1 MSLITPREIPP
12 TVALDAA
19 SLARVRRQ
27 FPAAA
32 RDATGRRRAF
42 LDNGAGTLV
51 CRAAAEREARA
62 RIDWSANTGNV
73 FPESRGA
80 EATILAGREAVADF
94 LNAEG
99 PHAILSGESATGL
112 LFSLSYALGRTFHG
126 DENVVLTAYEHFA
139 NVSPWEELAR
149 TGKIHEVRFA
159 PFETETFLL
168 DLDDFASRVD
178 RNTKVVAVAA
188 ASNFLGTRSPL
199 PEIARI
205 AHEAGALLVVDAV
218 HHVCHGP
225 TDVRAAGADALVFS
239 GYKLFSRH
247 GSFLYLR
254 PDLVEGLRPYKV
266 DASPQ
271 HGPEKWE
278 WGTRDQAMFAAMSG
292 AIDYLASLA
301 GDPRSSAKPGAP
313 RRAHL
318 RKAMEAIEGYELALS
333 RLLLRGDRPTPG
345 ILDVPGLTL
354 FGPKEIPDGL
364 GRDPTFTFKLAG
376 FEDPELSRIL
386 YERYGLAV
394 GAEDYFSRVPRLY
407 GMETAMRA
415 TFVHYNTRADAVTLL
430 RALHELSG
438 TRS

>member
-1 MSLITPREIPP
+1 M
-12 TVALDAA
+12 TVD
-19 SLARVRRQ
+19 SGRLAWIRRQ

-73 FPESRGA
+73 FPESKGA
-80 EATILAGREAVADF
+80 EATILEGREAVSDF
-94 LNAEG
+94 LHADG
-99 PHAILSGESATGL
+99 PHAILSGESATSL
-112 LFSLSYALGRTFHG
+112 LFSLSYALGRTFRG

-149 TGKIHEVRFA
+149 TGKIREVRFA
-159 PFETETFLL
+159 QFDTRTFLL
-168 DLDDFASRVD
+168 DVDDLAARVD
-178 RNTKVVAVAA
+178 GKTKVVAVAA

-199 PEIARI
+199 PEVARI
-205 AHEAGALLVVDAV
+205 AHDAGALLVVDAV

-254 PDLVEGLRPYKV
+254 PDLVEELWPYKV
-266 DASPQ
+266 DPSPK

-278 WGTRDQAMFAAMSG
+278 WGTRDQALFAAMSG
-292 AIDYLASLA
+292 VLDYLANLGGASK
-301 GDPRSSAKPGAP
+301 SQAKPGAP
-313 RRAHL
+313 RRVRL
-318 RKAMEAIEGYELALS
+318 RKAMEAIEAYEAGLN
-333 RLLLRGDRPTPG
+333 RLLLRGDRTTPG
-345 ILDVPGLTL
+345 LLDVPGLTL
-354 FGPKEIPDGL
+354 YGPQDIPEGL

-376 FEDPELSRIL
+376 YEDPELSRIL

-415 TFVHYNTRADAVTLL
+415 TFVHYNTRADALALL
-430 RALHELSG
+430 RALHELA
-438 TRS
+438 RKRA

>member
-1 MSLITPREIPP
+1 MTLDTARITQI
-12 TVALDAA
+12 
-19 SLARVRRQ
+19 RRQ
-27 FPAAA
+27 FPAAV

-73 FPESRGA
+73 FPESQGA
-80 EATILAGREAVADF
+80 EATILAGRKAVSDL

-99 PHAILSGESATGL
+99 PHAILSGESATSL
-112 LFSLSYALGRTFHG
+112 LFSLSYALGRSCTG
-126 DENVVLTAYEHFA
+126 AENVVVTAYEHFA

-149 TGKIHEVRFA
+149 AGKVHEGRFA
-159 PFETETFLL
+159 PFGTKTFLL
-168 DLDDFASRVD
+168 DVDELAARVD
-178 RNTKVVAVAA
+178 GRTKVVAISA

-225 TDVRAAGADALVFS
+225 TDVRAMGADALVFS

-254 PDLVEGLRPYKV
+254 PDLVESLWPYKV
-266 DASPQ
+266 DASPKQ
-271 HGPEKWE
+271 GPEKWE
-278 WGTRDQAMFAAMSG
+278 WGTRDQAMFAAISG
-292 AIDYLASLA
+292 AVDYLAGL
-301 GDPRSSAKPGAP
+301 GGSSRGPPKPGAP
-313 RRAHL
+313 RRARL
-318 RKAMEAIEGYELALS
+318 RKAMEAIEAYEHGLN
-333 RLLLRGDRPTPG
+333 RLLLEGDRDTPG
-345 ILDVPGLTL
+345 FLDVPGLTL
-354 FGPKEIPDGL
+354 YGPPEVPNGL

-376 FEDPELSRIL
+376 FEDRELSRIL
-386 YERYGLAV
+386 YDTYGLAV

-415 TFVHYNTRADAVTLL
+415 TFVHYNTRADAVALL
-430 RALHELSG
+430 RALHEVAAK
-438 TRS
+438 RR

>member
-1 MSLITPREIPP
+1 MT
-12 TVALDAA
+12 LDAA
-19 SLARVRRQ
+19 RMAWVRRQ

-62 RIDWSANTGNV
+62 RLDWSANTGNV
-73 FPESRGA
+73 FPESKGA
-80 EATILAGREAVADF
+80 EATILAGREAVSDF
-94 LNAEG
+94 LNADG
-99 PHAILSGESATGL
+99 PHAILSGESATSL
-112 LFSLSYALGRTFHG
+112 LFSLSYALGRTFTG

-149 TGKIHEVRFA
+149 TGKIHEARFA
-159 PFETETFLL
+159 RFDTETFQL
-168 DLDDFASRVD
+168 DVDDLAARVD
-178 RNTKVVAVAA
+178 AKTKVVAVAA

-199 PEIARI
+199 PELARI
-205 AHEAGALLVVDAV
+205 AHDAGALLVVDAV

-225 TDVRAAGADALVFS
+225 TDVRAMGADALVFS

-254 PDLVEGLRPYKV
+254 PDLVEDLWPYKV
-266 DASPQ
+266 DASPK

-292 AIDYLASLA
+292 AIDYLADLGA
-301 GDPRSSAKPGAP
+301 NARTSAKPGAQ
-313 RRAHL
+313 RKARL
-318 RKAMEAIEGYELALS
+318 RKAMEAVESYELQLN
-333 RLLLRGDRPTPG
+333 RLLLQGDRTTPG
-345 ILDVPGLTL
+345 LLDVPGLTL
-354 FGPKEIPDGL
+354 FGPKDAPVDL

-386 YERYGLAV
+386 YDRYGLAV
-394 GAEDYFSRVPRLY
+394 GGEDYFSRVPRLY

-415 TFVHYNTRADAVTLL
+415 TFVHYNTRADAVALL
-430 RALHELSG
+430 RALHELARKSA
-438 TRS
+438 

>member
-1 MSLITPREIPP
+1 MNPREIPRSM
-12 TVALDAA
+12 TIDAA
-19 SLARVRRQ
+19 RIARIRRQ
-27 FPAAA
+27 FPSAA

-51 CRAAAEREARA
+51 CRTAAEREARA

-80 EATILAGREAVADF
+80 EATILAGREAVSDL
-94 LNAEG
+94 LNADG
-99 PHAILSGESATGL
+99 PHAILSGESATSL
-112 LFSLSYALGRTFHG
+112 LFSLSYALGRNFAG

-149 TGKIHEVRFA
+149 TGKIREVRFA
-159 PFETETFLL
+159 KFDTGTFLL
-168 DLDDFASRVD
+168 DVDDLAARVD
-178 RNTKVVAVAA
+178 GKTKVVAVAA

-199 PEIARI
+199 PEVARI
-205 AHEAGALLVVDAV
+205 AHDAGALLVVDAV
-218 HHVCHGP
+218 HHVCHGS

-254 PDLVEGLRPYKV
+254 PDLVEELWPYKV
-266 DASPQ
+266 DPSPK

-278 WGTRDQAMFAAMSG
+278 WGTRDQAMFAAISG
-292 AIDYLASLA
+292 AVDYLASLGGA
-301 GDPRSSAKPGAP
+301 SKVPPKAGAP
-313 RRAHL
+313 RKARL
-318 RKAMEAIEGYELALS
+318 RRAMEAIEAYEDGLS
-333 RLLLRGDRPTPG
+333 RFLLQGDRTTPG
-345 ILDVPGLTL
+345 LLDVPGLTL
-354 FGPKEIPDGL
+354 YGPAEVPEGL

-407 GMETAMRA
+407 GMETAVRA
-415 TFVHYNTRADAVTLL
+415 TFVHYNTRADARALL
-430 RALHELSG
+430 RALHELARKSA
-438 TRS
+438 

>member
-1 MSLITPREIPP
+1 M
-12 TVALDAA
+12 ALDG
-19 SLARVRRQ
+19 ARIARIRRQ
-27 FPAAA
+27 FPTAS

-51 CRAAAEREARA
+51 CRAAAQREARA

-80 EATILAGREAVADF
+80 EDTILAGREAVSDF

-99 PHAILSGESATGL
+99 AHAILSGESATSL
-112 LFSLSYALGRTFHG
+112 LFSLSYALGRTLHG

-149 TGKIHEVRFA
+149 TGRAQEIRFA
-159 PFETETFLL
+159 PFDTKTFLL
-168 DLDDFASRVD
+168 DVEELAARVD
-178 RNTKVVAVAA
+178 GRTRVVAVAA

-199 PEIARI
+199 AEVARI

-225 TDVRAAGADALVFS
+225 TDVRGMGADALVFS

-254 PDLVEGLRPYKV
+254 PDLVEELWPYKV
-266 DASPQ
+266 DASPK

-278 WGTRDQAMFAAMSG
+278 WGTRDQAMFAAISG
-292 AIDYLASLA
+292 TVDYLARLG
-301 GDPRSSAKPGAP
+301 GDARSSPKPGVQ
-313 RRAHL
+313 RRARL
-318 RKAMEAIEGYELALS
+318 RKAMEAIETYEAGLN
-333 RLLLRGDRPTPG
+333 RVVLRGDHATPG

-354 FGPKEIPDGL
+354 YGPSEVPGAL

-376 FEDPELSRIL
+376 YKDPELSRIL

-407 GMETAMRA
+407 GLETAMRA
-415 TFVHYNTRADAVTLL
+415 TFVHYNTRSDAVALL
-430 RALHELSG
+430 RALHELAAE
-438 TRS
+438 RA